1 MNVFGVLRMPLPRLN
16 VVELYDFRKSD
27 DRVKRSAQLV
37 RHVGEELS
45 FCEIGCLCCQ
55 HRFLGTLG
63 SGVSLLLRGE
73 QRQPGVLP
81 FE

>member
-1 MNVFGVLRMPLPRLN
+1 LRIPAPCLN
-16 VVELYDFRKSD
+16 VVEFYDLRKSD
-27 DRVKRSAQLV
+27 DRVKRRAQLV

-45 FCEIGCLCCQ
+45 FCEISCLCCQ

-63 SGVSLLLRGE
+63 SSVSLLLRGE
-73 QRQPGVLP
+73 QRQSGALS